1 MAVVSIVSKEILYR
15 FTVRKAEEIRSS
27 ALKANAW
34 HHRSDAISS
43 IPVAVAL
50 ALTWIFP
57 NLGFIDRV
65 GAIIVSLFILHAA
78 WEIAKPALNDLA
90 DTSTST
96 GNMDEIKRIASSVPG
111 ALEIPVI
118 RTRTSGNQL
127 FVDMHLLVDPN
138 MTVLEGHRIATEIKK
153 RLLQNNTLFIRD
165 VVVHIEP

>member
-1 MAVVSIVSKEILYR
+1 MCERIKKKNNFEIYVIAYILVVSSVVFLQ
-15 FTVRKAEEIRSS
+15 
-27 ALKANAW
+27 
-34 HHRSDAISS
+34 S
-43 IPVAVAL
+43 I
-50 ALTWIFP
+50 
-57 NLGFIDRV
+57 
-65 GAIIVSLFILHAA
+65 
-78 WEIAKPALNDLA
+78 
-90 DTSTST
+90 

-111 ALEIPVI
+111 ALEIHAI